1 MRWPALH
8 RSSSLAVRMV
18 ASMAA
23 AVTAVL
29 AAIIGLLMVLTS
41 PPALAAEEFLDP
53 EVAFKLSARAVDDRH
68 IELNFHVAKGY
79 HLYRERFSATADPAS
94 IAVGTLQSPAGERE
108 FDAALQK
115 QVEVYRLPV
124 TLQLPISAVPTAR
137 FRLAVVNQGC
147 ADQGLCY
154 PPQTHTFDVS
164 PPASAGGLLQLVA
177 VNEDAGSASAS
188 VISTAAPAAAAPTA
202 PPLPAA
208 SNDDPGQFDSVLR
221 SRNLFAV
228 AGVFALAGL
237 LLSFTPCVLP
247 MLPILSSI
255 IVGQAG
261 RNTLNTS
268 SSRAK
273 GFSLALAYSLG
284 MALVYTAL
292 GMAAGLAGEGL
303 AAALQ
308 NAWVLGAFALL
319 LVGLSLSMFGVYELQ
334 LPGSLQT
341 RLTEVSGQ
349 LQGGQYLGV
358 FLMGGLSALIVG
370 PCVAAPLAGALV
382 YISRSRDVWLGGLAL
397 FSLAAGM
404 SVPLLLMGLSAQS
417 LLPRAGRWME
427 RVKHFFGA
435 LLLAVA
441 LWMVSPVLPAW
452 AVMGLSAV
460 LLMAAAVYLGAF
472 DRLEHHTPAT
482 TFNKGL
488 GLTLAA
494 VAVMQLVGVASG
506 GRDPLQPLSQ
516 FSGHLAG
523 RKMDLARVVGVQN
536 ASRFLTHLEKVARL

>member
-1 MRWPALH
+1 MKPAAAPG
-8 RSSSLAVRMV
+8 SASLVLRMV
-18 ASMAA
+18 ATMAA
-23 AVTAVL
+23 AVTALL
-29 AAIIGLLMVLTS
+29 AAIIGLVVLLAS
-41 PPALAAEEFLDP
+41 PPALAADEFLDP
-53 EVAFKLSARAVDDRH
+53 EVAFKLSARALDAQR

-79 HLYRERFSATADPAS
+79 HLYRERFSAATVPAS
-94 IAVGTLQSPAGERE
+94 GLLGALQSPVGERE

-115 QVEVYRLPV
+115 QVEVYRQPV
-124 TLQLPISAVPTAR
+124 TLLLPISAVPTAK

-154 PPQTHTFDVS
+154 PPQTHTFDLI
-164 PPASAGGLLQLVA
+164 PPTAAGGPLQLVA
-177 VNEDAGSASAS
+177 VSEDSA
-188 VISTAAPAAAAPTA
+188 TAAPAT
-202 PPLPAA
+202 PA
-208 SNDDPGQFDSVLR
+208 SSDDPGQFDSVLR
-221 SRNLFAV
+221 SRNLLAV
-228 AGVFALAGL
+228 AGMFALAGL

-261 RNTLNTS
+261 RNTVDTK
-268 SSRAK
+268 SSRTK

-334 LPGSLQT
+334 MPGSVQT
-341 RLTEVSGQ
+341 RLTEASSR
-349 LQGGQYLGV
+349 LQGGQYAGV

-397 FSLAAGM
+397 FSMAVGM

-441 LWMVSPVLPAW
+441 LWMVSPVLPGW
-452 AVMGLSAV
+452 ALMGLSAV
-460 LLMAAAVYLGAF
+460 LLMATAVYLGAF
-472 DRLEHHTPAT
+472 DRLEHHTPGH
-482 TFNKGL
+482 TFTKGV
-488 GLTLAA
+488 GVTLAA
-494 VAVMQLVGVASG
+494 LAMMQLVGVAAG
-506 GRDPLQPLSQ
+506 GRDPLQPLSALA
-516 FSGHLAG
+516 GHLASAHAAEAPAG
-523 RKMDLARVVGVQN
+523 GARAAPAFQP
-536 ASRFLTHLEKVARL
+536 AARL